1 MTARGRF
8 IVLEGGD
15 GAGKGGAIA
24 ILAACLRDEGYP
36 VLTTR
41 EPGGTPEGLQLRA
54 LLLAAEGAV
63 WDRGSELLLMTAAR
77 VQHVRRV
84 IEPALQAGTIVLCD
98 RFLGSSLA
106 YQGGGRGIPADLILD
121 LHRRFVGDFWP
132 DLTILLDVDPET
144 GLSRSRRRLGD
155 ESVDEGRFEALD
167 HAFHDRV
174 RRSFLD
180 QAARHAART
189 ILIDA
194 GRPIDAVQRDVVDQV
209 RIRLAQFREIDG
221 EA

>member
-1 MTARGRF
+1 MPARGRF

-15 GAGKGGAIA
+15 GAGKGGAIVS
-24 ILAACLRDEGYP
+24 LAAALRDDGYN

-41 EPGGTPEGLQLRA
+41 EPGGTPEGHQLRA
-54 LLLAAEGAV
+54 LLLAAEGEV
-63 WDRGSELLLMTAAR
+63 WDRGAELLLMTAAR

-84 IEPALQAGTIVLCD
+84 IEPALEAGMVVLCD
-98 RFLGSSLA
+98 RFVGSSLA

-132 DLTILLDVDPET
+132 DLTVLLDVDPAV
-144 GLSRSRRRLGD
+144 GLARSRRRLSGD
-155 ESVDEGRFEALD
+155 GVDEGRFEALGD
-167 HAFHDRV
+167 NFHDRV

-180 QAARHAART
+180 QAARHLSQT
-189 ILIDA
+189 VVIDA
-194 GRPIDAVQRDVVDQV
+194 SRQIGIVQQDVIDQV
-209 RIRLAQFREIDG
+209 RTRLAQFGEVDG

>member
-15 GAGKGGAIA
+15 GAGKGSAIA
-24 ILAACLRDEGYP
+24 SLAAGLQDDGYD

-54 LLLAAEGAV
+54 LLLAAEGEV
-63 WDRGSELLLMTAAR
+63 WDRGAELLLMTAAR
-77 VQHVRRV
+77 LQHVRRV
-84 IEPALQAGTIVLCD
+84 IEPALVAGMVVLCD
-98 RFLGSSLA
+98 RFVGSSLA

-132 DLTILLDVDPET
+132 DLTVLLDIDPAV
-144 GLSRSRRRLGD
+144 GLARSRRRLSGD
-155 ESVDEGRFEALD
+155 GVDEGRFEELG
-167 HAFHDRV
+167 HNFHDRV

-180 QAARHAART
+180 QAGQHASRT
-189 ILIDA
+189 VVIDA
-194 GRPIDAVQRDVVDQV
+194 SRPIDVVQQDVIGQV
-209 RIRLAQFREIDG
+209 RTRLAQFGEVDG
-221 EA
+221 EG

>member
-15 GAGKGGAIA
+15 GAGKGSAIA
-24 ILAACLRDEGYP
+24 SLADCLRDDGCQ

-54 LLLAAEGAV
+54 LLLAEEGKV

-84 IEPALQAGTIVLCD
+84 IEPALVAGMVVLCD

-106 YQGGGRGIPADLILD
+106 YQGGGRGIPPDLILD

-132 DLTILLDVDPET
+132 DLTVLLDVDPAV
-144 GLSRSRRRLGD
+144 GLQRSRQRLGD
-155 ESVDEGRFEALD
+155 DGVDEGRFEALD
-167 HAFHDRV
+167 QDFHERV

-180 QAARHAART
+180 QAARHPDRT
-189 ILIDA
+189 VVIDA
-194 GRPIDAVQRDVVDQV
+194 GQPIGLVQQAVIGQV
-209 RIRLAQFREIDG
+209 RTRLAQFREIDG